1 MTLVLGAF
9 GWGLITVGAITHV
22 WHHDRLRRLL
32 ALHLPFER
40 GAAGALAGTEVALGI
55 GLFVAVLTE
64 AWWLGTLAACGL
76 LVGLGFTAWIARLL
90 LTGSTLPCACSFSDA
105 PTTAWS
111 LVRAIAVTSVG
122 LLGFVDDTL
131 TGGEVLAG
139 FAVGLAAAAAL
150 YVLPESLAWPQ
161 ATRAQLA
168 RLDSHG
174 PGTAGL
180 ASDR

>member
-1 MTLVLGAF
+1 MILVLGAL

-40 GAAGALAGTEVALGI
+40 GVAGVLTGTELAIAI
-55 GLFVAVLTE
+55 GLFAAVMTG
-64 AWWLGTLAACGL
+64 AWWLPTLAACGL

-105 PTTAWS
+105 PTTPWS